1 MLSLGVGVLN
11 SNFLTTLLEINSVN
25 IDYKSIREEIEKSIE
40 TNSQLL
46 ITYVNFYSL
55 IKIKE
60 NKYLKLFLGKFN
72 LVHLDGIGIYL
83 GLKFLGHT
91 TSNRFNWSDYTLDFL
106 NLAEQN
112 KWKLYFVGADKNT
125 IAKGRLYIE
134 TNYPQ
139 LQLMGWDDGYGDVN
153 DKLIN
158 KINEKRPDI
167 IWVGMGFPKQEEW
180 IITNYQNLNAPVIQA
195 VGDAL
200 RLISNEKPRGPKFI
214 QKIGL
219 EWLVRLI
226 HNPRQYWK
234 RYLLGIPLFIFRVL
248 KEKYKK

>member
-1 MLSLGVGVLN
+1 MGASALS
-11 SNFLTTLLEINSVN
+11 SNFLHTLLEINSVN
-25 IDYKSIREEIEKSIE
+25 IDYKSIRKEIEKSIE
-40 TNSQLL
+40 AKSQLL
-46 ITYVNFYSL
+46 ITYINFYSL
-55 IKIKE
+55 MMLSE
-60 NKYLKLFLGKFN
+60 NENLKLLISKFN
-72 LVHLDGIGIYL
+72 LVHLDGVGLYT
-83 GLKFLGHT
+83 GLKFLGYT
-91 TSNRFNWSDYTLDFL
+91 KTIRFNWSDYALDFL

-125 IAKGRLYIE
+125 IAKGRLYIQN
-134 TNYPQ
+134 NYPQ
-139 LQLMGWDDGYGDVN
+139 LQLMGWANGYGDVN
-153 DKLIN
+153 DILIN

-180 IITNYQNLNAPVIQA
+180 IINNYKSLNTPVIQA

-219 EWLVRLI
+219 EWLIRLI

-234 RYLLGIPLFIFRVL
+234 RYLIGIPLFIFRVL